1 MLGAARVA
9 LNCKQGCAGEPMPI
23 PEEQDKETP
32 HREEAR
38 RRHGSK
44 RADLVEKAI
53 ETIEQK
59 LGDREVKATFA
70 DFIRLLQLQKE
81 LQADEP
87 REIKV
92 TWVDPN
98 EKESASEE

>member
-1 MLGAARVA
+1 
-9 LNCKQGCAGEPMPI
+9 MPI
-23 PEEQDKETP
+23 SEEQDPEQQDPGKQRSHGEQP
-32 HREEAR
+32 R
-38 RRHGSK
+38 RRGSK

-53 ETIEQK
+53 ESIEQK
-59 LGDREVKATFA
+59 LGSSQVKATFA
-70 DFIRLLQLQKE
+70 DFIRLLQIQKE

-87 REIKV
+87 KEIKV